1 MPLALAGGCGAITA
15 RLLDGQL
22 SPGWLAAIYIPSLT
36 ALLFGVPMGLM
47 ALFSARGEA
56 RLRRGIG
63 VLARWTMPP
72 ADWEAFRS
80 FDARR
85 ACEGRG
91 LDNDYAPRP
100 AEGRDVG
107 IVIGRRQVI
116 VDGSYH
122 PLSRFALPELT
133 WVGWQQP
140 PDAPECLEFGV
151 LYPGGRYGGAKPA
164 TVRVPVSRAA
174 REDAVRVFHHFK
186 ASVPTAQAGLAFRRP
201 RLVLGGG
208 LLVTGLGAA
217 LAAATWMLG
226 GGAALGEA
234 GVFGMAAGIGIAIGG
249 ALVTLVLALVIGL
262 SRRQSTSPKRTAS
275 S

>member
-85 ACEGRG
+85 AREGRG

-262 SRRQSTSPKRTAS
+262 SRRSSTSAKRTAS